1 MKKKLIITALII
13 TLVVMFSLPA
23 SLFATYGGN
32 ISITKVA
39 DKTTAN
45 PGDTITYTIT
55 VTNTGTAKLYVA
67 VQDPKHWSGDK
78 LLGLMNPG
86 QSITIDPKPTY
97 LVKDADIGT
106 TLTNTASVWT
116 MYENYVS
123 GPTASAS
130 AEVTVTK
137 PEPRLGSITVT
148 KRNPGGD
155 LLAGSG
161 FTLYFQSDNSLA
173 AAEQVTDASGQ
184 VTFSDLPLVTYIVRE
199 TTAPAGYGLA
209 PDQTVALDS
218 TEAPVEVNFVDELIP
233 VSASF
238 NIWATTEGPGSITNP
253 GLFVIGQG
261 QSLNY
266 LMTPGGGASITDVLV
281 NGVSVGAVSS
291 YTFVNVNSNQTIHVI
306 FSSGGGGGV
315 TVAAITEA
323 GTIEVAGITELPRTG
338 NNMLFYVIGFAL
350 MAIGV
355 AFGSF
360 FLTKTLRKR
369 AN

>member
-1 MKKKLIITALII
+1 MKKKLIITALIV

-55 VTNTGTAKLYVA
+55 VTNNGA
-67 VQDPKHWSGDK
+67 VNLWAAVKDPMHWSGDRN
-78 LLGLMNPG
+78 LGLMNPG
-86 QSITIDPKPTY
+86 QSITITPKPTY

-106 TLTNTASVWT
+106 ILTNTASVWT
-116 MYENYVS
+116 LYEYGGY

-137 PEPRLGSITVT
+137 LEPRLGSITVT

-155 LLAGSG
+155 LLAGAG
-161 FTLYFQSDNSLA
+161 FTLYLQSDNSLV

-184 VTFSDLPLVTYIVRE
+184 VTFPELPFNTYIVRE

-209 PDQTVALDS
+209 PDQTVTINSDS
-218 TEAPVEVNFVDELIP
+218 VEGEVNFVNEPIP
-233 VSASF
+233 VSVNF

-306 FSSGGGGGV
+306 FSSGGGGAV